1 MASAHCFASLGFC
14 HPMTLI
20 AARTAALYA
29 MMFTDDFSFLLYNDL
44 QCLYFFS
51 RLEQVNSRAYKSYNF
66 IHSCAEL
73 KILLL
78 CADRFL

>member
-20 AARTAALYA
+20 AARTAAVYA

-44 QCLYFFS
+44 QCFMFFS
-51 RLEQVNSRAYKSYNF
+51 FGAG
-66 IHSCAEL
+66 EL
-73 KILLL
+73 KSL
-78 CADRFL
+78 